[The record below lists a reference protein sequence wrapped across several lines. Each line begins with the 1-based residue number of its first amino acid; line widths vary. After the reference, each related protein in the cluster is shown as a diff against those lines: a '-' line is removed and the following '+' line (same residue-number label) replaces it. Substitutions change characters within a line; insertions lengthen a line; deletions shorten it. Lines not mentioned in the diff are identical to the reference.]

1 MGARAFRRVVRRHT
15 NNFALSV
22 NVKLLNR
29 FEPIRET
36 DMSRNFA
43 NKPSV
48 ARFAGPL
55 LVCVATLLGCG
66 AAKATAIIDIDLSS
80 QTMHVE
86 SSTGSYSWRVST
98 ARSGYSTPRGH
109 YAPIG
114 LERMHYSKKYDNSPM
129 PYSIFFRGGYAIHGT
144 HATGALGRPA
154 SHGCVRL
161 SPAHAQQLFEMVQR
175 EGGSISITGTPPGA
189 ARYANYAPR

>member
-1 MGARAFRRVVRRHT
+1 MT
-15 NNFALSV
+15 SC
-22 NVKLLNR
+22 
-29 FEPIRET
+29 
-36 DMSRNFA
+36 FA
-43 NKPSV
+43 NEPWV

-55 LVCVATLLGCG
+55 LVSVATLLGSG
-66 AAKATAIIDIDLSS
+66 AAKATAIIDIDLAA
-80 QTMHVE
+80 QKMHVE
-86 SSTGSYSWRVST
+86 SSTGSYTWPVST

-144 HATGALGRPA
+144 HATAALGRPA

-175 EGGSISITGTPPGA
+175 EGGSISITGIPRSA
-189 ARYANYAPR
+189 SRYANYAPR